1 MDDCH
6 SEIHAAET
14 DMTQLTE
21 PAASAPG
28 MARRPRARL
37 DVPWTTVLGRGLA
50 MRCPSCG
57 ERPAFD
63 GYLHVRPHCEACG
76 APLGRVPCDDA
87 PPYLTLVVVLH
98 VVVAAAVILDRGG
111 RMPSSTL
118 LEIFL
123 PLTLALILLL
133 LRPIKGATLG
143 VLLKVGILRPA
154 PAATGAGSAGA

>member
-1 MDDCH
+1 MPAVVEDT
-6 SEIHAAET
+6 EINWI
-14 DMTQLTE
+14 
-21 PAASAPG
+21 ASRQRTRSAVAMPG
-28 MARRPRARL
+28 WRTAI
-37 DVPWTTVLGRGLA
+37 GRGIR

-57 ERPAFD
+57 KVSAFE
-63 GYLHVRPHCEACG
+63 GYLRVRRECPICA

>member
-1 MDDCH
+1 
-6 SEIHAAET
+6 
-14 DMTQLTE
+14 MTQLTE

-37 DVPWTTVLGRGLA
+37 DVPWASVLGRGVA

-133 LRPIKGATLG
+133 LRPIKGVTLG
-143 VLLKVGILRPA
+143 VLLKVGVLRPA
-154 PAATGAGSAGA
+154 APGA